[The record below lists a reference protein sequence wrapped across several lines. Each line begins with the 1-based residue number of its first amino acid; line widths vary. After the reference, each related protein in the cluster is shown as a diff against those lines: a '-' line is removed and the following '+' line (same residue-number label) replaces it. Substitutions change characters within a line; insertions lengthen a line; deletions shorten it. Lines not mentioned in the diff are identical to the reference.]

1 MPRRARSRARSTTGR
16 AGMPSDILRA
26 ALDAV
31 ITIDASGTITYWN
44 SAAETTFGW
53 PASEALGR
61 DLADL
66 IIPPDLRGAHVRG
79 LEHFLTTGDGP
90 ILNRRVEFPALRR
103 DGRVFPAE
111 LAVVPVRRGRTWTFT
126 AFVRDVS
133 ERKQTEDALRGS
145 EERYRALIEQSGDG
159 IWRFELEESI
169 PTDLPADEQIAR
181 FYRRAYLAECN
192 EAAARMHGLPAAREL
207 VGSPPDTWL
216 PRSDPK
222 NVDLFRAFV
231 AKGYRLADV
240 ESREPDVGGRPR
252 VFLNNLLGMLDNGRL
267 VRVWGTQRDITD
279 QRHLEAQ
286 LRQAQKMEAVGR
298 LAGGIAHD
306 FNNILT
312 AITGYTQM
320 LLEDLAP
327 HDPRRED
334 LQEIRAA
341 ADRASSLTRQLLAYS
356 RRQMLQ
362 PRVLDLNTVARAMES
377 LLRRLIGEDVRL
389 RVMAAEPLGAVRAD
403 PGQIEQ
409 VIVNL
414 AVNARDAMPH
424 GGELIIETAD
434 VELDHVYAHDHI
446 PVIPGRYVMLA
457 VSDTGI
463 GMTPEVK
470 AHIFEP
476 FFTTKGIGK
485 GTGLGLATVYGIVKQ
500 SEGYIWVYSEVGIG
514 TTFKIY
520 LPQVSPVDVPARPEP
535 QPEISLEGRETVLL
549 VEDEDAVRAVAKSA
563 LRRLGYTVLDAA
575 GGRQALDLASR
586 HSGSIHLLLTDV
598 VMPDLSGPELAREL
612 TTAQPAVRV
621 LFVSGYTDD
630 AIVQHGVLDQ
640 GSAFLQKPFTPASLA
655 RKVREVL
662 DDPRMHPEST

>member
-1 MPRRARSRARSTTGR
+1 V
-16 AGMPSDILRA
+16 PSDILRT

-31 ITIDASGTITYWN
+31 ITIDSLGKITFWN
-44 SAAETTFGW
+44 AAAEATFGW
-53 PASEALGR
+53 SAAEALGR
-61 DLADL
+61 DLAEL
-66 IIPPDLRGAHVRG
+66 IIPQDLRGGHRRG
-79 LEHFLTTGDGP
+79 LERFLTTGDGS
-90 ILNRRVEFPALRR
+90 ILNRRVEFPALRKGG
-103 DGRVFPAE
+103 DVFPAE
-111 LAVVPVRRGRTWTFT
+111 IAVVPVRRGRTWTFT
-126 AFVRDVS
+126 AFVRDIS

-159 IWRFELEESI
+159 IYRFELEEPI
-169 PTDLPADEQIAR
+169 PTDLPADEQIEW
-181 FYRRAYLAECN
+181 FYRGAYLAECN
-192 EAAARMHGLPAAREL
+192 EAAARMHGLPAPREL
-207 VGSPPDTWL
+207 LGSPPDTLL

-222 NVDLFRAFV
+222 NVDMFRSFIA
-231 AKGYRLADV
+231 AGYRLADV
-240 ESREPDVGGRPR
+240 ESRDPEGGVGRR
-252 VFLNNLLGMLDNGRL
+252 VFLNNLLGMVADGRL
-267 VRVWGTQRDITD
+267 VRVWGTLRDITE
-279 QRHLEAQ
+279 QRQLEAQ

-320 LLEDLAP
+320 LLDDLAP
-327 HDPRRED
+327 RDPRREE

-356 RRQMLQ
+356 RRQLLQ
-362 PRVLDLNTVARAMES
+362 PRVLNLNSVVHAMES
-377 LLRRLIGEDVRL
+377 LLRRLIGEDIRL
-389 RVMAAEPLGAVRAD
+389 RVTAAEPLGAVRAD

-434 VELDHVYAHDHI
+434 VELDQVYAQDHI
-446 PVIPGRYVMLA
+446 PVLPGRYIMLA
-457 VSDTGI
+457 VSDTGT

-476 FFTTKGIGK
+476 FFTTKGVGK

-500 SEGYIWVYSEVGIG
+500 SDGYIWVYSEVGIG

-520 LPQVSPVDVPARPEP
+520 LPRVDQGGAAARPEP
-535 QPEISLEGRETVLL
+535 QAEGLMEGRETVLL
-549 VEDEDAVRAVAKSA
+549 VEDEDAVRAVTRTL

-575 GGRQALDLASR
+575 GARQALDLATR
-586 HSGSIHLLLTDV
+586 HAGSIHLLLTDV
-598 VMPDLSGPELAREL
+598 VLPEFSGPELAREI
-612 TTAQPAVRV
+612 TEAQPSVRV

-630 AIVQHGVLDQ
+630 AITQHGVLEP
-640 GSAFLQKPFTPASLA
+640 GSPFLQKPFTPTSLA
-655 RKVREVL
+655 RKIRDVL
-662 DDPRMHPEST
+662 DRPGAKSAS